1 MLRVVRLALLWLGML
16 GALALVCEAQVRSVQ
31 PNLRH
36 PLLRDLVGWW
46 RGSPGF
52 TGANQI
58 YDLVNRNHGAFNA
71 MGYGD
76 GVSGWSASTR
86 TTGLMQLNCD
96 GTDDQVTIAPHT
108 TLTDLQALTVV
119 LWVNVASWAGEG
131 DLGRLVDKRDLGGW
145 TLLADNFDVSNGLA
159 FAQGFSTADGSW
171 GLDNV
176 LSLNTWLRV
185 GLTYDSSS
193 TATVP
198 TFYVN
203 GVAYAPTIT
212 FSSPSGTRVSDANS
226 TLRFCGNGSGARWF
240 NGALENVRIWRRV
253 LTDTEMAEDYRLAL
267 LADAELLQERSF
279 VNVPPAAGTG
289 RRGSFLPFF
298 Q

>member
-1 MLRVVRLALLWLGML
+1 MPRAVRRALLWIGLVGL
-16 GALALVCEAQVRSVQ
+16 WVGALVCEAQVSAM

-58 YDLVNRNHGAFNA
+58 YDLVNRNHGTFTA
-71 MGYGD
+71 MSYGD

-86 TTGLMQLNCD
+86 TTGLMQVNCD
-96 GTDDQVTIAPHT
+96 GTDDQVTIPPHA
-108 TLTDLQALTVV
+108 TLTDLQTLTVV
-119 LWVNVASWAGEG
+119 LWVNLVSYGESA
-131 DLGRLVDKRDLGGW
+131 LGRLVDKRDLGGW
-145 TLLADNFDVSNGLA
+145 NFLVNNNDASNALA
-159 FAQGFSTADGSW
+159 FNQTFSTADGQWSV
-171 GLDNV
+171 DNV
-176 LSLNTWLRV
+176 LSLTTWLRV
-185 GLTYDSSS
+185 GVTYDSSS

-212 FSSPSGTRVSDANS
+212 HSSPSGTRGSDVNS
-226 TLRFCGNGSGARWF
+226 TLRLCGNAASTRWF
-240 NGALENVRIWRRV
+240 QGALGDVRLWRRV
-253 LTDTEMAEDYRLAL
+253 LSDTEMAEDYRLAL
-267 LADAELLQERSF
+267 LGDPGLFEERS
-279 VNVPPAAGTG
+279 VVTVLPGSG
-289 RRGSFLPFF
+289 RRGSFFPFF